1 MEQREAERAGE
12 RATRDGAGLMNGV
25 GREYR
30 LLVSDS
36 PGTVRDTL
44 LATPLLITT
53 YRSKHEQSFRAM
65 LFLWF
70 PNLA

>member
-1 MEQREAERAGE
+1 MEWNNVK
-12 RATRDGAGLMNGV
+12 RATRDGVGLVNGV
-25 GREYR
+25 GGREYR
-30 LLVSDS
+30 LVSDS
-36 PGTVRDTL
+36 LGTVRDTL

-53 YRSKHEQSFRAM
+53 YRGKPEQSFRAM